1 MKALLRIVITSYSI
15 HYTKL
20 YDTTDIIWLEG
31 GLFSREQLSTMVAEA
46 KYDLLPEEMQSAMAH
61 LEAKLKIA
69 EEPQL
74 VSVYADYGYHAH
86 CLTASRNN
94 FV

>member
-1 MKALLRIVITSYSI
+1 
-15 HYTKL
+15 
-20 YDTTDIIWLEG
+20 
-31 GLFSREQLSTMVAEA
+31 
-46 KYDLLPEEMQSAMAH
+46 MQRAMAH

-86 CLTASRNN
+86 CLKASESMKEPFIRQYFAALCDFNNVITFLVITSYSIHYTKLYETDFPLASASR
-94 FV
+94 